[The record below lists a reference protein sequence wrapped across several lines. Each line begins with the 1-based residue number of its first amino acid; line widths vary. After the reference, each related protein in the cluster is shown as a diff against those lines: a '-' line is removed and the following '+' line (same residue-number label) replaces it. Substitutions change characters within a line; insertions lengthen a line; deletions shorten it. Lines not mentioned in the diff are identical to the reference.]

1 MVVPVVPLCLLIS
14 DHARVPCDS
23 ARSNFSCRL
32 MTGLLWVCIG
42 ADTLVIEFFR
52 KGLADSF
59 VRPTLGWWSRPAR
72 LSAGSDE
79 KQLCQADSGMVE
91 PASAV
96 KRWFR

>member
-1 MVVPVVPLCLLIS
+1 
-14 DHARVPCDS
+14 
-23 ARSNFSCRL
+23 

-79 KQLCQADSGMVE
+79 KFVLQMVL
-91 PASAV
+91 
-96 KRWFR
+96 FR